1 MLTDS
6 HSQRGAFTN
15 MLPDYLIGD
24 PNMLDTTTAVPI
36 ESPPHTEIRALLAT
50 MDEPSARRYF
60 AARAQDK
67 LLKSTIGV
75 CNSCLKYC
83 AALIFQRDKKVWIT
97 AYCLSHGHAT
107 SLVENDS
114 EFYRLSNKDIC
125 GIRYTNDRVF
135 DIPQYS
141 GCCGKEA
148 SCGKATTERPT
159 NHHDQMTNKSCTVLL
174 EVTNACNLACRV
186 CYADAKGDRILTMSE
201 IREFISALVHE
212 KGFLD
217 SVQITGGE
225 ATIHPQFW
233 EIVEWLY
240 RQDGIGKIYLPT
252 NGVEFSKPEIAGKLR
267 RYRDK
272 ILVLLQY
279 DGSSKE
285 TNKALRRAD
294 TLRLRQRNIRTLD
307 KLGVCMQLTMTIAQ
321 DISEEQIAW
330 VVEQGLK
337 HRHVR
342 LVGMLPTF
350 YTGRYE
356 LPIDD
361 KCRPTL
367 STVVKAIADGMPEQV
382 TSADFVPIPCS
393 HPNCGWTTLFARRFG
408 LLFNI
413 TQRIDLESVMNEVA
427 YKTVLDKNEIHSVIG
442 NGKSSLLGRMLT
454 RLGRALI
461 RPCDVFGVAIKPFMD
476 RYNFDYDR
484 VANCCHHVLNT
495 RGELVSFCEYNT
507 LLRESDL
514 WSSKQELSGRHAPV
528 ANAVSQSFERD

>member
-1 MLTDS
+1 M
-6 HSQRGAFTN
+6 
-15 MLPDYLIGD
+15 PDGLV
-24 PNMLDTTTAVPI
+24 TAPVEATI
-36 ESPPHTEIRALLAT
+36 QDDIRSFLAT
-50 MDEPSARRYF
+50 LDDA
-60 AARAQDK
+60 AARDYFSTGVDDL
-67 LLKSTIGV
+67 LLKSTISV
-75 CNSCLKYC
+75 CNACLQYC
-83 AALIFQRDKKVWIT
+83 PSLVYERDGKVWLT
-97 AYCLSHGHAT
+97 ARCDDHGLAT
-107 SLVENDS
+107 SLVENDVN
-114 EFYRLSNKDIC
+114 FYRLSNKDC
-125 GIRYTNDRVF
+125 WGVRYNNERVF
-135 DIPQYS
+135 DIPEYVGCCSGES
-141 GCCGKEA
+141 GCGSVQPEKIPQA
-148 SCGKATTERPT
+148 VG
-159 NHHDQMTNKSCTVLL
+159 HHDQISNKSCTVLL

-186 CYADAKGDRILTMSE
+186 CYADAKGDRILTMEE
-201 IREFISALVHE
+201 IRVFISDLIRD

-225 ATIHPQFW
+225 ATIHPDFW
-233 EIVEWLY
+233 EIVAWLHA
-240 RQDGIGKIYLPT
+240 QEGVGKIYLPT
-252 NGVEFSKPEIAGKLR
+252 NGVEFSKPEIANRLR
-267 RYRDK
+267 DYRDK

-279 DGSSKE
+279 DGSSAE
-285 TNKALRRAD
+285 TNKALRRVD
-294 TLRLRQRNIRTLD
+294 TLRIRERNIRTLD

-330 VVEQGLK
+330 VVAQGLK

-367 STVVKAIADGMPEQV
+367 STVVKAIANGMPKRV
-382 TSADFVPIPCS
+382 TTADFVPIPCS

-427 YKTVLDKNEIHSVIG
+427 YKTVLDKEEIHSVIG
-442 NGKSSLLGRMLT
+442 DGRSSWIGRVLT
-454 RLGRALI
+454 AVGRALI

-484 VANCCHHVLNT
+484 VANCCHHILNT

-507 LLRESDL
+507 RLRETDA
-514 WSSKQELSGRHAPV
+514 WNAKQKLTGGHVGV
-528 ANAVSQSFERD
+528 AKAVSQSFDRE

>member
-1 MLTDS
+1 
-6 HSQRGAFTN
+6 
-15 MLPDYLIGD
+15 
-24 PNMLDTTTAVPI
+24 MLDVPEQPARQTNI
-36 ESPPHTEIRALLAT
+36 QDDLRSFLNTLDEI
-50 MDEPSARRYF
+50 
-60 AARAQDK
+60 AAREYFSAEDDDI
-67 LLKSTIGV
+67 LLKSTISV
-75 CNSCLKYC
+75 CNTCLHYC
-83 AALIFQRDKKVWIT
+83 SSLVFQRGKKVWLT
-97 AYCLSHGHAT
+97 ANCHAHGLAT

-114 EFYRLSNKDIC
+114 DYYRLSNKDC
-125 GIRYTNDRVF
+125 WGVRYNDERVF
-135 DIPQYS
+135 DIPEYS
-141 GCCGKEA
+141 SCCGESS
-148 SCGKATTERPT
+148 SCGSVQALTKPETGA
-159 NHHDQMTNKSCTVLL
+159 HHSQMENKSCTVLL

-186 CYADAKGDRILTMSE
+186 CYADAKGDRILSMDE
-201 IREFISALVHE
+201 IRGYISDLISA

-225 ATIHPQFW
+225 ATIHPDFW
-233 EIVEWLY
+233 GIVAWLY
-240 RQDGIGKIYLPT
+240 EQDGIGKIYLPT
-252 NGVEFSKPEIAGKLR
+252 NGVEFSKPEIAARLR
-267 RYRDK
+267 QYRDK

-279 DGSSKE
+279 DGSSSE

-294 TLRLRQRNIRTLD
+294 TLRIRERNISTLN
-307 KLGVCMQLTMTIAQ
+307 KLGVCMQLTMTVAQ

-342 LVGMLPTF
+342 LVGVLPTF

-367 STVVKAIADGMPEQV
+367 STVVKAIANGMPEQV

-427 YKTVLDKNEIHSVIG
+427 YKTILDKEEIHSVIG
-442 NGKSSLLGRMLT
+442 DGKASWLGRMLT
-454 RLGRALI
+454 AVGRALI
-461 RPCDVFGVAIKPFMD
+461 RPRDVFGVAIKPFMD

-484 VANCCHHVLNT
+484 VTNCCHHILDT

-507 LLRESDL
+507 LLRDADV
-514 WSSKQELSGRHAPV
+514 WTSKQKLTGKHVGV
-528 ANAVSQSFERD
+528 ADAVSRSFLRE

>member
-1 MLTDS
+1 
-6 HSQRGAFTN
+6 
-15 MLPDYLIGD
+15 
-24 PNMLDTTTAVPI
+24 MLDVPAAPAKANAL
-36 ESPPHTEIRALLAT
+36 EDIRAFLMTL
-50 MDEPSARRYF
+50 DEA
-60 AARAQDK
+60 AARDYFGATANDV
-67 LLKSTIGV
+67 LLKSTVSV
-75 CNSCLKYC
+75 CNTCLQYC
-83 AALIFQRDKKVWIT
+83 TALVLQRDNKVWLT
-97 AYCLSHGHAT
+97 ARCDHHGATT
-107 SLVENDS
+107 SLIENDS
-114 EFYRLSNKDIC
+114 DYYRLSNKDC
-125 GIRYTNDRVF
+125 WGMRYDESRVF
-135 DIPQYS
+135 NIPEYS
-141 GCCGKEA
+141 SCCSGQA
-148 SCGKATTERPT
+148 SCAGGVQPGVARVPVD
-159 NHHDQMTNKSCTVLL
+159 HHDQMANKSCTVLL

-186 CYADAKGDRILTMSE
+186 CYADAKGDRILSVEETRTTISGL
-201 IREFISALVHE
+201 IRD

-225 ATIHPQFW
+225 ATIHPDFW
-233 EIVEWLY
+233 EIVAWLY
-240 RQDGIGKIYLPT
+240 AQEGVGKIYLPT
-252 NGVEFSKPEIAGKLR
+252 NGIEFSKPEIARRLQ

-279 DGSSKE
+279 DGSSSE

-294 TLRLRQRNIRTLD
+294 TLRIRERNIRTLD

-330 VVEQGLK
+330 VVAQGLK

-361 KCRPTL
+361 KKRPTL
-367 STVVKAIADGMPEQV
+367 STVVKAIAAGMPEQV
-382 TSADFVPIPCS
+382 SAADFMPIPCS

-413 TQRIDLESVMNEVA
+413 TQRIDLEAVMNEVA
-427 YKTVLDKNEIHSVIG
+427 YKTILDKEEIHSVVG
-442 NGKSSLLGRMLT
+442 GGGTSWLGRLLT
-454 RLGRALI
+454 VIGRKLI

-476 RYNFDYDR
+476 RYSFDYDR

-507 LLRESDL
+507 RLRETDA
-514 WSSKQELSGRHAPV
+514 WTAKQQLTGEHANV
-528 ANAVSQSFERD
+528 ASAVSRSFARD